1 MCNQKN
7 KVRIEIDIIEHK
19 YWATDEDYDFLDL
32 FILDGT
38 EGYDDMRIYV
48 DGKLVD
54 FDDKDIKEEFL
65 DAGLYEKLEQWE
77 DLENLGHV
85 GYHDNI
91 AHRVWE
97 FEVED
102 FDPSKLSLHWECYDM
117 CFSLSDYEKEDRML
131 ELRYDEEYLPE
142 NTDEY
147 DWDEGDFVHIW
158 PLDDDE
164 NEEYIKKKEKMKNDS
179 AAAAAYML
187 FNS

>member
-1 MCNQKN
+1 MVMCNQKN

-97 FEVED
+97 FEVEN
-102 FDPSKLSLHWECYDM
+102 FDLSKLLLCWNCYKL
-117 CFSLSDYEKEDRML
+117 CFPMSNYEKEDYEMDLMYDGVYML
-131 ELRYDEEYLPE
+131 ED
-142 NTDEY
+142 TAAY
-147 DWDEGDFVHIW
+147 DWEEGDFTHIW
-158 PLDDDE
+158 PENHDE
-164 NEEYIKKKEKMKNDS
+164 YYDEYEYRKSLPWRMFD
-179 AAAAAYML
+179 YD
-187 FNS
+187 

>member
-1 MCNQKN
+1 MK
-7 KVRIEIDIIEHK
+7 
-19 YWATDEDYDFLDL
+19 
-32 FILDGT
+32 
-38 EGYDDMRIYV
+38 IYV
-48 DGKLVD
+48 DGELID
-54 FDDKDIKEEFL
+54 FDDIIIEECFS
-65 DAGLYEKLEQWE
+65 DEGIYEKLEEWE
-77 DLENLGHV
+77 NLDNLGHV
-85 GYHDNI
+85 GYHDNT
-91 AHRVWE
+91 AYRVWE